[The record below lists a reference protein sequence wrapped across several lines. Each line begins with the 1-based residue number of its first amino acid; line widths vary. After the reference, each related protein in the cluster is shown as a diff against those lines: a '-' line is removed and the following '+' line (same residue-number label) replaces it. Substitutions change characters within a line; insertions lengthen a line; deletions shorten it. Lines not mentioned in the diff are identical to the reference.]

1 MKLLSYQISKLLYI
15 HTYCIH
21 VSCLRSVPHRTIKLF
36 FIGNGERGKTTL
48 LRRLRGLPDEKTGR
62 TEGIEI
68 EDWHYPEPSRFS
80 FSAAKLPVHFLA
92 WDFAGQVQCLVM
104 DFLYSVH
111 LGLDWKPIIVQN
123 PIHVV
128 FIIRDNLCKSLLTSL
143 CKDHKA
149 TLLSGNVI
157 T

>member
-1 MKLLSYQISKLLYI
+1 MYMYNCGHTRFPNWYI
-15 HTYCIH
+15 HVYTHTAYTH

-111 LGLDWKPIIVQN
+111 LGLETN
-123 PIHVV
+123 
-128 FIIRDNLCKSLLTSL
+128 NCAKSDPCCL
-143 CKDHKA
+143 HYP
-149 TLLSGNVI
+149 G
-157 T
+157 